1 VSLEAPIFDDYGN
14 TPSRDF
20 FARVRDGLGRLGIEY
35 RLNPRLVR
43 GLDYYSHTAFE
54 FVTSDLGAQGTVI
67 GGGRYDGLIEMMG
80 GPATPGVGWAA
91 GIERLAMLIAEP
103 AGPPRPIA
111 VVPIGE
117 AAEGAALTLAEVLR
131 NNGCAV
137 DLSYSGNVA
146 RRMRRAN
153 RINARAAV
161 LIGEDEIARN
171 VVALRDLDSGE
182 QVEVPM
188 EDRSL
193 SELRVR
199 LQAFYG

>member
-1 VSLEAPIFDDYGN
+1 
-14 TPSRDF
+14 
-20 FARVRDGLGRLGIEY
+20 
-35 RLNPRLVR
+35 
-43 GLDYYSHTAFE
+43 
-54 FVTSDLGAQGTVI
+54 
-67 GGGRYDGLIEMMG
+67 M
-80 GPATPGVGWAA
+80 
-91 GIERLAMLIAEP
+91 
-103 AGPPRPIA
+103 
-111 VVPIGE
+111 
-117 AAEGAALTLAEVLR
+117 LR